1 MIIHRT
7 IFKEL
12 LTNFIVII
20 FSLSIIL
27 FMEKFVR
34 ITRLF
39 MGKGAEINDI
49 VKIFFYLQP
58 SIMLLSVPMA
68 ILIAIFL
75 AYGRMSTDSEIIVL
89 KGCGMSFLGISR
101 AAVLLSVSSSL
112 ILLFVSLY
120 LLPLGMVSFKKTL
133 YETIVRKAS
142 MTFEE
147 ETFSDVFKGNVIYV
161 KEVPTRDEFRGIFVY
176 RDADRAIQEPVVI
189 VAEKGTFSSSPEEG
203 LIKLT
208 MNNGLIH
215 TFSKKS
221 SSEITFSQYDLVLS
235 AGLGTEERI
244 RPDEIK
250 TLDLWKGRK
259 DRIPWAIEFH
269 RRLALPFACIIFGI
283 LGPALSNRIGKI
295 GRLGGLSLSLG
306 VLIFYYLIL
315 IVGETLAK
323 TGSVPA
329 FLGGWAPNVFFGALA
344 AIFFSR
350 AYNDRPVARF

>member
-12 LTNFIVII
+12 LMNFIVII

-34 ITRLF
+34 LTRLF
-39 MGKGAEINDI
+39 MGRGAEMKDV

-58 SIMLLSVPMA
+58 SILLLSVPMA

-75 AYGRMSTDSEIIVL
+75 VYGRMSTDSETIVL

-101 AAVLLSVSSSL
+101 AAIFLSILSSL

-161 KEVPTRDEFRGIFVY
+161 KEVSSSNEFRGIFVY

-189 VAEKGTFSSSPEEG
+189 VSEKGTFSSSPEEG

-208 MNNGLIH
+208 MNNGMIH

-235 AGLGTEERI
+235 AGTGTEERI
-244 RPDEIK
+244 KPDEIQ

-259 DRIPWAIEFH
+259 DRVPWAIEFH
-269 RRLALPFACIIFGI
+269 RRLALPFVCIIFGV

-295 GRLGGLSLSLG
+295 GRLGGLSLSLA

-315 IVGETLAK
+315 IVGESLAK
-323 TGSVPA
+323 TGKVPA
-329 FLGGWAPNVFFGALA
+329 FVGGWTPNVFFGILA
-344 AIFFSR
+344 VIFFSR
-350 AYNDRPVARF
+350 AYKDKPVARF

>member
-1 MIIHRT
+1 MIVHRA
-7 IFKEL
+7 IFREL
-12 LTNFIVII
+12 FTNLVVII

-39 MGKGAEINDI
+39 MGRGAELKDI

-58 SIMLLSVPMA
+58 SILLLSVPMA

-75 AYGRMSTDSEIIVL
+75 AYGRMSTDSELIVL
-89 KGCGMSFLGISR
+89 KGCGMSFMGISK
-101 AAVLLSVSSSL
+101 AAILLSASFSL

-120 LLPLGMVSFKKTL
+120 LLPLGMISFKKTL

-161 KEVPTRDEFRGIFVY
+161 KEVPSRDEFRGIFIY
-176 RDADRAIQEPVVI
+176 RDADRTVQEPVVI
-189 VAEKGTFSSSPEEG
+189 VAEKGTFSSSPAEG

-208 MNNGLIH
+208 MNSGLIH
-215 TFSKKS
+215 SSSIKG

-235 AGLGTEERI
+235 SGLGTAAKIKPE
-244 RPDEIK
+244 EIK
-250 TLDLWKGRK
+250 TIDLWKGKK

-306 VLIFYYLIL
+306 VLIFYYLLL
-315 IVGETLAK
+315 IVGESLAK
-323 TGSVPA
+323 AGKAPP
-329 FLGGWAPNVFFGALA
+329 FLGGWAPNVFFGILA
-344 AIFFSR
+344 VIFFSR
-350 AYNDRPVARF
+350 AYKDKPVARL

>member
-1 MIIHRT
+1 MIVHRT
-7 IFKEL
+7 IFREL
-12 LTNFIVII
+12 FTNLIVII

-39 MGKGAEINDI
+39 MGRGAEIKDI
-49 VKIFFYLQP
+49 VKIFVYLQP
-58 SIMLLSVPMA
+58 SILLLSVPMA
-68 ILIAIFL
+68 LLIAVFL
-75 AYGRMSTDSEIIVL
+75 VYGRMSADSEIIVL
-89 KGCGMSFLGISR
+89 KGCGMSFFGISR
-101 AAVLLSVSSSL
+101 AAILLSTAFSL
-112 ILLFVSLY
+112 ILLIVSLY

-161 KEVPTRDEFRGIFVY
+161 KEVSSMNEFRGIFIY
-176 RDADRAIQEPVVI
+176 RDADRAVKDPVVI
-189 VAEKGTFSSSPEEG
+189 VAEKGTFRPNTEEG

-221 SSEITFSQYDLVLS
+221 SSEITFSQYDLVLAS
-235 AGLGTEERI
+235 GLGAVENT

-250 TLDLWKGRK
+250 TLDLWKGRNNVV
-259 DRIPWAIEFH
+259 PWAVEFY
-269 RRLALPFACIIFGI
+269 RRLSLPFACVIFGI
-283 LGPALSNRIGKI
+283 LGPALSSRMGKI

-306 VLIFYYLIL
+306 VLIFYYLLL
-315 IVGETLAK
+315 IIGESLAK
-323 TGSVPA
+323 TGKVPA
-329 FLGGWAPNVFFGALA
+329 FWGAWAPNVLFSVLA
-344 AIFFSR
+344 VIFFSR
-350 AYNDRPVARF
+350 ALKDRPVKGF